1 MTGREKTRF
10 QSEVWAV
17 GRVRKGAIGGDARAL
32 RDIPLWRL
40 MLLLTLFLLPY
51 DAIPFIPS
59 TYRPLSLVPFVVC
72 ALFSI
77 PLFKSSISKPGFR
90 YLAFTAYALVSS
102 LVALGLGG
110 DRGQIEDFALTLVL
124 GAIFFLVVAQC
135 FKEIATGMTV
145 DSYVLWFSRLMA
157 AVYWVPLCVGVVETL
172 SLYGVLPSSVN
183 QTLVAL
189 FGGNQ
194 LTRLTLTTY
203 EASWASIHLLFCI
216 PLYAYCFART
226 KRKVYALSCA
236 VAVFLLFATGSSQ
249 GFVTAAA
256 GLAMSV
262 FFIAY
267 ARGDILE
274 VVRKTVP
281 ILLIIVAV
289 VLVFYLAVAILPNAS
304 YVVSR
309 VVGFAGVDDLVH
321 RDSSAYVRMLFPLA
335 GVLMFLENPVFGVGG
350 GMFSENLPGML
361 FAHFPWGVNLGEP
374 AIIMAGALSPSA
386 VCLYTRIAGELGLVG
401 IVLFAWALR
410 PCVANL
416 KLLHGKKYTFIVVF
430 LALVLCLMLQFQS
443 FSYLPYW
450 ITLGFFA
457 GLNSCWCDPSFLSRH
472 SARQRRLKEDDSI

>member
-262 FFIAY
+262 FFHS
-267 ARGDILE
+267 LC
-274 VVRKTVP
+274 K
-281 ILLIIVAV
+281 
-289 VLVFYLAVAILPNAS
+289 
-304 YVVSR
+304 
-309 VVGFAGVDDLVH
+309 
-321 RDSSAYVRMLFPLA
+321 
-335 GVLMFLENPVFGVGG
+335 GG
-350 GMFSENLPGML
+350 YS
-361 FAHFPWGVNLGEP
+361 
-374 AIIMAGALSPSA
+374 
-386 VCLYTRIAGELGLVG
+386 
-401 IVLFAWALR
+401 
-410 PCVANL
+410 
-416 KLLHGKKYTFIVVF
+416 
-430 LALVLCLMLQFQS
+430 
-443 FSYLPYW
+443 
-450 ITLGFFA
+450 
-457 GLNSCWCDPSFLSRH
+457 
-472 SARQRRLKEDDSI
+472 